1 MTLGSILRRAALL
14 WPNRVALVDVQGRSF
29 SYREWNERV
38 NQLAN
43 ALMRLGIGRGTRVA
57 FLLRNVEALASAYLA
72 TQKLGAV
79 AVPVNYRL
87 ERD

>member
-43 ALMRLGIGRGTRVA
+43 ALMRLGIGTRDAGCVLVAQRGGSR
-57 FLLRNVEALASAYLA
+57 LSLPGHSEAGRGGGSGELPP
-72 TQKLGAV
+72 Q
-79 AVPVNYRL
+79 
-87 ERD
+87 RD